1 MEAKIV
7 ELEDMEVFF
16 VRHVGPY
23 EECKPAWEALCGWAI
38 PKGFL
43 RPDSKFLS
51 LCHDDPKVTPPE
63 KIRLDACVEAP
74 PSISPDAPVSQKTV
88 EGGRYAMTVHHGPYS
103 GLAETYA
110 QLCGQWA
117 PQNGCEA
124 ESRASI
130 EVYVNNPEETA
141 PEDLITE
148 IYVPVK

>member
-16 VRHVGPY
+16 VRHIGPY
-23 EECKPAWEALCGWAI
+23 EECKPAWDALCSWAI
-38 PKGFL
+38 PKGAF
-43 RPDSKFLS
+43 RPGIKVLS
-51 LCHDDPKVTPPE
+51 LSHDDPKVTPPE
-63 KIRLDACVEAP
+63 KIRFDACIEADS
-74 PSISPDAPVSQKTV
+74 SITPDAPVSQKTI
-88 EGGRYAMTVHHGPYS
+88 EGGRYITTIHHGPYS
-103 GLAETYA
+103 GLAESYS

-124 ESRASI
+124 ASKASI
-130 EVYVNNPEETA
+130 EVYVNNPDETA